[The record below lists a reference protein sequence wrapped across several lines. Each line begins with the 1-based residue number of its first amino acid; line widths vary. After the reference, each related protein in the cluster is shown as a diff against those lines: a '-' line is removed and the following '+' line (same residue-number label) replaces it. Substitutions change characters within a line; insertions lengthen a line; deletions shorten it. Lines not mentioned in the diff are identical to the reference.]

1 MSKIVKIKDD
11 VVVIG
16 LDDKSLKEVRRSD
29 CEFIPEV
36 GMEVEVF
43 ESETSI
49 VVHKV
54 ERIREKEVDKGINI
68 KIENTNSNQATSPIF
83 VGGKVVNKTVYLL
96 LAFFLGGFGVHKFYS
111 GKIGAGVMFIIF
123 SWTFIPAFIAF
134 IEFFIALF
142 KTPDSLGNIVI

>member
-1 MSKIVKIKDD
+1 MSKIVKVKDD
-11 VVVIG
+11 IVVIG

-29 CEFIPEV
+29 CEFVPEV

-54 ERIREKEVDKGINI
+54 ERIREKEADKGINI
-68 KIENTNSNQATSPIF
+68 KIENSNTNQTTSPVF

-96 LAFFLGGFGVHKFYS
+96 LAFFLGGLGVHKFYS
-111 GKIGAGVMFIIF
+111 GRIGAGIMFIVF
-123 SWTFIPAFIAF
+123 CWTFIPSFIAL

-142 KTPDSLGNIVI
+142 KTPDSLGNIVV